1 MHAFERGTDA
11 KAGIKKWLAYYT
23 AERPHSTHG
32 ILTPNEAY
40 ASKTEPMR
48 LAA

>member
-1 MHAFERGTDA
+1 MPNTKLGLFN
-11 KAGIKKWLAYYT
+11 
-23 AERPHSTHG
+23 AERQHSTHG

-40 ASKTEPMR
+40 ATQTEPMR